1 MPPADRAL
9 ILDFLTAA
17 YVRLEG
23 GTRSEANRRS
33 WRLLGGLLDLDH
45 DALREVI
52 GVCGQAEW
60 WGEEMRLGSR
70 RVRHAVSR
78 YYTVCARAQMRA
90 FPQSEAAPEVPPGID
105 GARRIP
111 FEETAATGRR
121 EAGQFGVLDAW
132 LHSGRPLSEFLALW
146 EPVERR

>member
-52 GVCGQAEW
+52 GVCAQADW
-60 WGEEMRLGSR
+60 WGEEMRFRSR
-70 RVRHAVSR
+70 RVRHVVSR
-78 YYTVCARAQMRA
+78 YYTVCARAQLLA
-90 FPQSEAAPEVPPGID
+90 YPQSEALPEQLPGTD

-111 FEETAATGRR
+111 FEETAATGHR
-121 EAGQFGVLDAW
+121 EAGQFGLLDAW
-132 LHSGRPLSEFLALW
+132 LDSGRALSEFLELW